1 MTPVSRS
8 FSLRQRLRYRFDN
21 SLSRGIWG
29 VLALLGLLAIA
40 LFLVVALFIQLSG
53 IGPGG
58 EPTTFPEAVWYALT
72 RSLDPGTV
80 SGDEGFGFRLIMLF
94 VTLVGILLAAA
105 IIGLVSSAIDRRL
118 ETLRRGRSLVVE
130 EGHTLILGTSDKL
143 IPVIGELVEA
153 NASERDRAVVVLA
166 PADVVELSDDIR
178 GALPDL
184 KTTRLV
190 IRSGNPARLPDLRQ
204 GNPATAKSIIILNSG
219 SDAQVVKAALGVL
232 RSVPED
238 APARVIA
245 ELEDPEIAESLAA
258 AGGPRLLTVT
268 SSHVVGLIGAQVAR
282 APGLGSIYQDLL
294 DFAGDELY
302 MTPVTGPWQGR
313 SFGEALLSSTRGTIV
328 GIKSADGT
336 TVLAPDP
343 TTVLGP
349 GDELIGICADDSIF
363 ALDNQPVDWQRSD
376 ERAWEPE
383 PKARERTLIIGWS
396 PLAPLIAQELDVH
409 VAPDSEIHL
418 LANARDDVV
427 EAIRTAISLVN
438 QRLTVHLGDPI
449 QRTVVQEALSAG
461 PFNHIILLSEADL
474 HDAEEA
480 DARTMLTLLH
490 VHALSQDGGPVN
502 VVAELLD
509 PNDVELTGSADNQ
522 DFIVSQRLVA
532 LLLAQLSENPG
543 LDPVFADIFDADGA
557 SLWIQPAVR
566 YVAPGNVTFRDII
579 TAGRDW
585 GVVPIGYRTA
595 SQGAQRDGAADP
607 SATRVGRTDAVGA
620 GIRLNPPKDE
630 TISLGEGDS
639 VIVIDRGRSVGDR
652 AR

>member
-1 MTPVSRS
+1 MSKS
-8 FSLRQRLRYRFDN
+8 FTLRQRIRYRFDN

-29 VLALLGLLAIA
+29 VLAWLAVIA
-40 LFLVVALFIQLSG
+40 LAFFLLIASFILVTG

-58 EPTTFPEAVWYALT
+58 EPTTFPEALWYALT
-72 RSLDPGTV
+72 RSLDPGTF
-80 SGDEGFGFRLIMLF
+80 SGDEGLSFRLIMLV
-94 VTLVGILLAAA
+94 VTLTGIFLAAA

-118 ETLRRGRSLVVE
+118 DNLRRGRSLVVE
-130 EGHTLILGTSDKL
+130 EGHTLILGQSDKL
-143 IPVIGELVEA
+143 TPIISELIEA
-153 NASERDRAVVVLA
+153 NASERDRAIVVLT
-166 PADVVELSDDIR
+166 PEDTVDLSDAIR
-178 GALPDL
+178 GEIKDFKTSRLVVRSGLP
-184 KTTRLV
+184 TRL
-190 IRSGNPARLPDLRQ
+190 NELQQ
-204 GNPATAKSIIILNSG
+204 GNPATARAIIVLRG
-219 SDAQVVKAALGVL
+219 DSDAQVVKTTLGVL
-232 RSVPED
+232 RSIGPDSAATIV
-238 APARVIA
+238 A
-245 ELEDPEIAESLAA
+245 ELEDPETAQALTA
-258 AGGPRLLTVT
+258 AGDGRIITVT
-268 SSHVVGLIGAQVAR
+268 SSAIVALIGAQVAR

-328 GIKSADGT
+328 GIRSADGT

-349 GDELIGICADDSIF
+349 GDELIGICSDDSIF

-409 VAPDSEIHL
+409 VAPNSEIHL

-449 QRTVVQEALSAG
+449 QRGVVQEALSAG